1 MAYRDIG
8 DIYNK
13 MDNFF
18 LCLLVFIPIAA
29 IANFL
34 HAPATAIFFLS
45 ALAIIPLA
53 KYIGQATEEL
63 AAKTS
68 ASFGGFLNVTF
79 GNATELIIGI
89 FALRAGLLTVVK
101 ASITGS
107 VIGNLLLVLGSAI
120 MAGGIIRK
128 KQIFNRAGALAGG
141 STLFLGVIAL
151 VISTFIPVAASL
163 TNGTAVKW
171 FSILIAACMIVAYL
185 ASLFFSIFTHKHLYL
200 SDVGGE
206 NESEWS
212 LAKGIVVLFGATIA
226 VAWMSNMLVGTIS
239 VMAQN
244 MGWTDVFIGV
254 VLVAI
259 VGNAA
264 EHTSAIVM
272 AIKDKMD
279 LALQIAIGSATQM
292 IMFVAPVF
300 VFISLIFKN
309 QMTLAFDALELASM
323 FLAVLIVNIIIEDG
337 ESNWLEGVQ
346 LLISYIIMAIA
357 FFFHQ

>member
-1 MAYRDIG
+1 
-8 DIYNK
+8 
-13 MDNFF
+13 
-18 LCLLVFIPIAA
+18 
-29 IANFL
+29 
-34 HAPATAIFFLS
+34 
-45 ALAIIPLA
+45 
-53 KYIGQATEEL
+53 
-63 AAKTS
+63 
-68 ASFGGFLNVTF
+68 
-79 GNATELIIGI
+79 
-89 FALRAGLLTVVK
+89 
-101 ASITGS
+101 
-107 VIGNLLLVLGSAI
+107 
-120 MAGGIIRK
+120 
-128 KQIFNRAGALAGG
+128 
-141 STLFLGVIAL
+141 
-151 VISTFIPVAASL
+151 
-163 TNGTAVKW
+163 
-171 FSILIAACMIVAYL
+171 
-185 ASLFFSIFTHKHLYL
+185 
-200 SDVGGE
+200 
-206 NESEWS
+206 
-212 LAKGIVVLFGATIA
+212 
-226 VAWMSNMLVGTIS
+226 
-239 VMAQN
+239 

>member
-1 MAYRDIG
+1 
-8 DIYNK
+8 

-18 LCLLVFIPIAA
+18 LCLLVFVPIAA
-29 IANFL
+29 VANFL

-120 MAGGIIRK
+120 MAGGIIHK
-128 KQIFNRAGALAGG
+128 KQTFNRTGALAGG

-151 VISTFIPVAASL
+151 VISTFLPVAASS
-163 TNGTAVKW
+163 TNGTVIEL
-171 FSILIAACMIVAYL
+171 FSVLIAACMIIAYL
-185 ASLFFSIFTHKHLYL
+185 ANLFFSIFTHKHLYL
-200 SDVGGE
+200 SEVGE

-212 LAKGIVVLFGATIA
+212 LAKGIVVLFAATIA
-226 VAWMSNMLVGTIS
+226 VAWMSDMLVGTIS
-239 VMAQN
+239 TMAQS

-292 IMFVAPVF
+292 IMFVAPIF
-300 VFISLIFKN
+300 VFISLLFRN
-309 QMTLAFDALELASM
+309 QMTLVFDSLELASI

-346 LLISYIIMAIA
+346 LLIAYIIMAIA
-357 FFFHQ
+357 FFFH